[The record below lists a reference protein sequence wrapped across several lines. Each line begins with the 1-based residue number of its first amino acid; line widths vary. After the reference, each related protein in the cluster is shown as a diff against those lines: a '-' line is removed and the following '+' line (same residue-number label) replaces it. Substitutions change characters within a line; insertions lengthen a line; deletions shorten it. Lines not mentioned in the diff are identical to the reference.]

1 MRVVVVLSA
10 VVVFLALFTP
20 APPSRAAEIWHTQFD
35 AAVYGDVAVVGN
47 AVVTCPT
54 PEQAGPDPR
63 YPPQSCVDGQR
74 RSGHGRGVL
83 NNSHRM
89 MWTDV
94 DADPA
99 TFNSSRARV
108 TIPDGAEIAYAKL
121 GWAGNARCL
130 RGEEPPG
137 DPRTQPVALVVN
149 GTAGV
154 VDRFT
159 AVLDDPGVI
168 GHTDNQFYSAEA
180 DVTARFAA
188 VRGSADLTVGN
199 IWTPQGPDCFGG
211 WSVTVVWRFAT
222 AVSAAPA
229 QRRVVVH
236 GGHVRLTT
244 TANTIRTQVSPTRA
258 AGGVTRFGVVGYE
271 GDWGTGG
278 DRLLINGTTLGDRNN
293 FFVSSADGATAPATL
308 NNMSVDARTLSVSSE
323 QLPPGARTAEL
334 TLARDEDAF
343 LVQSLAWSFPL
354 PGLTVNVT
362 PGALAAYPG
371 GDVSR
376 TAVVTNVGDAPAAGV
391 VVCGQDAGTLAPRA
405 SVTRTCVSK
414 AEQDNFT
421 AVTDASGRSLA
432 GDPLT
437 ARASTPVDVLH
448 PALKAS
454 TTASPSTVLPGGQLK
469 LTTVVT
475 NSGDAVLSGVSARS
489 TAECGVIPRLDP
501 GASSTVEC
509 TVVAGE
515 ESGAAVVTV
524 TAADQLGGSV
534 RTEASA
540 KYTVIYPRL
549 TIAAAWSTDRARDGE
564 LVTITVTI
572 ANPSAMRIDDV
583 RVSGE
588 PVSCRRNIP
597 TLAPGERLTY
607 TCTATAPLNARL
619 IVSSAVTGSA
629 ISDSADVRV
638 ALVSAPPPPSPSP
651 SPSRP
656 IPIPVPATAGRR
668 AGARRSGA
676 GRGGAADLEAGGRR
690 GGGDHQRGGDG
701 DGGERAVRRQALSSA
716 SVPVR

>member
-10 VVVFLALFTP
+10 IGVFLALFAP
-20 APPSRAAEIWHTQFD
+20 APPSRAAETWHTQFD
-35 AAVYGDVAVVGN
+35 AAVYGDMAVVGN

-54 PEQAGPDPR
+54 PEQAGPHPR
-63 YPPQSCVDGQR
+63 YPPQACVDAQR
-74 RSGHGRGVL
+74 RVGQGRGTL
-83 NNSHRM
+83 NNNHRM
-89 MWTDV
+89 VWADV

-108 TIPDGAEIAYAKL
+108 TIPDGAEVAYAKL

-130 RGEEPPG
+130 NGEAPPG
-137 DPRTQPVALVVN
+137 DPRTQPVTLVVN
-149 GTAGV
+149 GTSGV

-159 AVLDDPGVI
+159 AVVDDPGSI
-168 GHTDNQFYSAEA
+168 EHTDNRFYSAEA

-188 VRGSADLTVGN
+188 VHGSAELTAGN

-222 AVSAAPA
+222 AVPAAPA

-244 TANTIRTQVSPTRA
+244 AVNTIRTQVSPTRA

-278 DRLLINGTTLGDRNN
+278 DRLLVNGSALGDRDN
-293 FFVSSADGATAPATL
+293 FFVSAADGAVAPAAL

-354 PGLTVNVT
+354 PALTVTVT

-371 GDVSR
+371 GEVSR
-376 TAVVTNVGDAPAAGV
+376 TAVVTNAGDAPAAAV
-391 VVCGQDAGTLAPRA
+391 VVCGQDAGELAPHA
-405 SVTRTCVSK
+405 SVSRTCVSK
-414 AEQDNFT
+414 AGQDDFT
-421 AVTDASGRSLA
+421 AVTDVSGRSLA

-437 ARASTPVDVLH
+437 ARATTPVDVLH

-454 TTASPSTVLPGGQLK
+454 ATASPSTVLPGGQLT

-475 NSGDAVLSGVSARS
+475 NTGDAVLSSVSARAS
-489 TAECGVIPRLDP
+489 ADCGTVPRLDP

-515 ESGAAVVTV
+515 ESGSAVVTV
-524 TAADQLGGSV
+524 TAADQLGGTV

-540 KYTVIYPRL
+540 KYTVVYPRL
-549 TIAAAWSTDRARDGE
+549 TITAVWSTDSAREGE
-564 LVTITVTI
+564 LVTITVTVG
-572 ANPSAMRIDDV
+572 NPSAMPITDV
-583 RVSGE
+583 RVTGE

-597 TLAPGERLTY
+597 VLAPGERLTY
-607 TCTATAPLNARL
+607 TCVAAAPLNTRL
-619 IVSSAVTGSA
+619 LVSSAATGTA
-629 ISDSADVRV
+629 ISASADVRV
-638 ALVSAPPPPSPSP
+638 ASLSE
-651 SPSRP
+651 
-656 IPIPVPATAGRR
+656 PVPAPVVQPPAVQPP
-668 AGARRSGA
+668 APQPPVAQPA
-676 GRGGAADLEAGGRR
+676 PAEPVPAAPEPVADVQPMPKPVVGGVAAIIS
-690 GGGDHQRGGDG
+690 
-701 DGGERAVRRQALSSA
+701 AVVMAMVA
-716 SVPVR
+716 SVLSGIRR